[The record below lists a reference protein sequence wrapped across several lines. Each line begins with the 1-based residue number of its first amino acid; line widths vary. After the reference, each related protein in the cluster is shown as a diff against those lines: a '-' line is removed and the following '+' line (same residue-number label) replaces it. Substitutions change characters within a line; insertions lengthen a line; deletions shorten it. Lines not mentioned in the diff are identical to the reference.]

1 MGEKTVREFHD
12 AGLLCGAADIFGLP
26 AHEGEI
32 AKREGWGEVSA
43 AKLSVAIAARRE
55 IGLARFIF
63 ALGIRRIGENNAK
76 LLARHYGSYAH
87 WKEAMLAAQIIGSDA
102 RLELGSISG
111 IGPAIAEDLLAFFAE
126 AHNLATLERL
136 EAEVRVQDEQ
146 AAAAIDS
153 PLAGKVMVFT
163 GTLSMA
169 RPEAKARA
177 EALGAKV
184 TESVSKKTDFVV
196 VGEDAGSKAKKAA
209 ELGIEVLSE
218 QQFRDLAG
226 L

>member
-1 MGEKTVREFHD
+1 
-12 AGLLCGAADIFGLP
+12 
-26 AHEGEI
+26 
-32 AKREGWGEVSA
+32 
-43 AKLSVAIAARRE
+43 
-55 IGLARFIF
+55 
-63 ALGIRRIGENNAK
+63 
-76 LLARHYGSYAH
+76 
-87 WKEAMLAAQIIGSDA
+87 MLAAQIIGSDA

-111 IGPAIAEDLLAFFAE
+111 IGPAIAQDLLAFFAE
-126 AHNLATLERL
+126 EHNLATLAQL
-136 EAEVRVQDEQ
+136 EAEVRVQDEE
-146 AAAAIDS
+146 AATAIDS

-184 TESVSKKTDFVV
+184 TEAVSKKTDYVV

-209 ELGIEVLSE
+209 ELGIKIITE
-218 QQFRDLAG
+218 QEFRDLAG